1 MLNHAVLK
9 AQQDILGKDGRASA
23 PVVKLWC
30 SGLGL
35 GSDLVIEGLIWL
47 IPLGWAKM
55 MSPIYLAPNNTSEI
69 AAGAPRTLALT
80 SLAASQSTHIR

>member
-9 AQQDILGKDGRASA
+9 AQPDILGKDGRASA

-30 SGLGL
+30 SGLG
-35 GSDLVIEGLIWL
+35 LVIEGLIWL

-69 AAGAPRTLALT
+69 AAGAPRRLALT